1 MRDTAKKQAN
11 KENHFEL
18 LMGHEGRLSVSE
30 INVFGNYEEEGEG
43 SVSKYH

>member
-18 LMGHEGRLSVSE
+18 LMDHEGRLSVSE
-30 INVFGNYEEEGEG
+30 INVFGNYGEEGEG